1 MIRPARKD
9 LNIIR
14 RSDFDYSFTIY
25 ETRGGDLVD
34 WSNVTILAQLWDR
47 KRETLYGT
55 FDVSASDLSLGLVII
70 KLDADATIN
79 LPKTAV
85 YDIKALFPNGNEYY
99 IVTGSFTVSEGY
111 TDD

>member
-1 MIRPARKD
+1 MIRPTRKD

-14 RSDFDYSFTIY
+14 RSDFDYSFVVY
-25 ETRGGDLVD
+25 ETFGGDRVNWQD
-34 WSNVTILAQLWDR
+34 VEVLAQLWDR
-47 KRETLYGT
+47 KREVSYGA
-55 FDVSASDLSLGLVII
+55 FNVNDSDLSLGLVII
-70 KLDADATIN
+70 KLDADDTIN

-85 YDIKALFPNGNEYY
+85 YDIKVLFPDGNEYY